1 MFSITIACS
10 TLQFIPM
17 SSATCPV
24 RNLLSNAAMDAIQ
37 KTYLAKQKYGSAKH
51 NLHDADSRS
60 VALHEAKEAERA
72 ALVALDEH
80 IKQHGCKA

>member
-17 SSATCPV
+17 SSATCPI
-24 RNLLSNAAMDAIQ
+24 RNLLSSAAMDAIH
-37 KTYLAKQKYGSAKH
+37 KTYLAKQKYGSKH
-51 NLHDADSRS
+51 NVLDADSRS
-60 VALHEAKEAERA
+60 VALHAAMEAERE